1 MKYHYA
7 IWLLMPLFFSCN
19 GKPAASSTHSNE
31 FGAITEYQNNYNEAG
46 QLVHVLQTQY
56 HYIGKDTVL
65 NGIQE
70 HIYEYD
76 AGKLKL
82 KETFKVESA
91 NAKTLY
97 SRTKYNGGEEE
108 CTTYRN
114 GGEDSYTLE
123 EKDAQ
128 MNVIR
133 RVVKSKLIV
142 PEFDMNI
149 DDDYEECMEYNAKG
163 ILVYAIRYDFAAERC
178 TQTYYTTDKAV
189 CAKPRSRRFKLKEQV
204 IETIEKEVA
213 TAGDTTIIRRYCNKQ
228 LEEIS
233 KEVVRNGRTVRLDF
247 NAQGEQ
253 TFYTEQMKQNGITID
268 IFRLSETNTLDSLFY
283 KGENLLRDVSQ
294 DTKAMRI
301 TTYEYDSHGNPTRE
315 VMVVRN
321 TKDTN
326 R

>member
-1 MKYHYA
+1 MKYNHA
-7 IWLLMPLFFSCN
+7 IWLLTPLFLSCGGN
-19 GKPAASSTHSNE
+19 PATPSAHNKE
-31 FGAITEYQNNYNEAG
+31 FGTITEYQNSYNEAG
-46 QLVHVLQTQY
+46 QLAHVLETQY
-56 HYIGKDTVL
+56 HYNGKDTVP
-65 NGIQE
+65 NGIEE
-70 HIYEYD
+70 HIYQYD

-114 GGEDSYTLE
+114 GSKDSYTLE

-133 RVVKSKLIV
+133 RVVKRKLIV

-149 DDDYEECMEYNAKG
+149 DDDYEECIEYDAKG
-163 ILVYAIRYDFAAERC
+163 VPVYAIRYDFAAERC
-178 TQTYYTTDKAV
+178 TQTYYTSDKEV

-213 TAGDTTIIRRYCNKQ
+213 AVGDTTITRRYRGRQ
-228 LEEIS
+228 LETIS
-233 KEVVRNGRTVRLDF
+233 KEIVRNGRTVRLNF
-247 NAQGEQ
+247 NAKGEQ
-253 TFYTEQMKQNGITID
+253 TFYTEQFEQNGIDIS
-268 IFRLSETNTLDSLFY
+268 IFRLSETNALDSLFY
-283 KGENLLRDVSQ
+283 KGPNLLRSVSQ
-294 DTKAMRI
+294 SDGELQI
-301 TTYEYDSHGNPTRE
+301 TTYEYDSHGNPTRG
-315 VMVVRN
+315 VMAVR
-321 TKDTN
+321 DTN